1 MSYCRTYERTVVPD
15 GELTKT
21 VRVMLV
27 EDHAAFRRS
36 LAFILD
42 REPELE
48 VVAQAG
54 SLAEARQHAATTGFD
69 VAVTDLGLPD
79 GEGTD
84 LIQVLH
90 ETNPNAMVLVLSA
103 SLDRK
108 HLTVAKEAGAAEVL
122 DKFAT
127 PGEIVGAVRRLGALP
142 NQG

>member
-1 MSYCRTYERTVVPD
+1 MAYWRFYERTVVQD
-15 GELTKT
+15 GELSKT
-21 VRVMLV
+21 VRVILV

-54 SLAEARQHAATTGFD
+54 SLAEAREHAWATGFD

-84 LIQVLH
+84 LIQTLH
-90 ETNPNAMVLVLSA
+90 ETNPDAAVLVLSA

-108 HLTVAKEAGAAEVL
+108 NLVVAREAGAAEVL

-127 PGEIVGAVRRLGALP
+127 PGEIVAAVRRLGALP
-142 NQG
+142 KRG

>member
-1 MSYCRTYERTVVPD
+1 
-15 GELTKT
+15 
-21 VRVMLV
+21 MLV

-42 REPELE
+42 RDPELE

-54 SLAEARQHAATTGFD
+54 SLAEAGQHAGSIKFD

-79 GEGTD
+79 GTGTD
-84 LIQVLH
+84 LILTLR
-90 ETNPNAMVLVLSA
+90 EINPEAEILVLSA
-103 SLDRK
+103 SLDRRN
-108 HLTVAKEAGAAEVL
+108 LTVAKEAGAAEVL

-142 NQG
+142 KQG